1 MILRHFL
8 PSTFMRRK
16 ISVLLAGCGG
26 TGSRILSGLAQIDV
40 ALRALGH
47 PGLTIAVFDADRVS
61 EANIGRQLFSPA
73 DIGRYKAEV
82 LCTRINMFYG
92 LSWRA
97 VPMMVTKET
106 AKKIRDDG
114 NGPLSGM
121 RDWFT
126 SNSGLSG
133 VDFLITAA
141 DSVKARTEIVGSVHG
156 SYWMDTGNTKDSGQ
170 VVLGT
175 RGKVPQ
181 PVGKNGKATFADA
194 IELLPTVFDLYA
206 GIADEGGKQYQG
218 PSCSVADALR
228 KQDLFVNQWVAMMA
242 CDILW
247 DAFRHG
253 YVSHHGKIVNLKT
266 SSMRPFLVDPEMWA
280 RMTEGAKQKEY
291 KRILRRTRLRLTR
304 AAKLSEAKTA
314 NHINK

>member
-1 MILRHFL
+1 MMLRHFL
-8 PSTFMRRK
+8 PSSFMRRK
-16 ISVLLAGCGG
+16 ITVLLAGCGG
-26 TGSRILSGLAQIDV
+26 TGSRILPGLAQIDFS
-40 ALRALGH
+40 LRALGH
-47 PGLTIAVFDADRVS
+47 PGLMVAVFDADRVS

-121 RDWFT
+121 REWFT
-126 SNSGLSG
+126 NNRGLCG
-133 VDFLITAA
+133 VDVLITAV
-141 DSVKARTEIVGSVHG
+141 DSVKARTEIALSVHG
-156 SYWMDTGNTKDSGQ
+156 TYWMDTGNTKDSGQ
-170 VVLGT
+170 AILGT
-175 RGKVPQ
+175 LCKVPQ
-181 PVGKNGKATFADA
+181 PVGKDGKATFANS

-206 GIADEGGKQYQG
+206 NIAGEGGKQYQG
-218 PSCSVADALR
+218 PSCSVADAIK

-247 DAFRHG
+247 DALRHG
-253 YVSHHGKIVNLKT
+253 YLSYHGKVVNLRT
-266 SSMRPFLVDPEMWA
+266 SSMRPFPIDPEMWV
-280 RMTEGAKQKEY
+280 RMTEGARQKEY
-291 KRILRRTRLRLTR
+291 KKILRRTRLRLTR
-304 AAKLSEAKTA
+304 TGRISEEQEAA
-314 NHINK
+314 

>member
-1 MILRHFL
+1 MMLRHFL
-8 PSTFMRRK
+8 PPSFMRRK
-16 ISVLLAGCGG
+16 ITVLLAGCGG
-26 TGSRILSGLAQIDV
+26 TGSRILPGLAQIDFS
-40 ALRALGH
+40 LRALGH
-47 PGLTIAVFDADRVS
+47 PGLMVAVFDADRVS

-121 RDWFT
+121 SEWFT
-126 SNSGLSG
+126 NNRGLCG
-133 VDFLITAA
+133 VDILITAV
-141 DSVKARTEIVGSVHG
+141 DSVKTRTEIAQSVHG
-156 SYWMDTGNTKDSGQ
+156 AYWLDTGNTKDSGQ

-175 RGKVPQ
+175 LCKVPQ
-181 PVGKNGKATFADA
+181 PAGKDGKATFADS

-206 GIADEGGKQYQG
+206 NIADEGGKQYQG

-253 YVSHHGKIVNLKT
+253 YLSHQGKIVNLRT

-280 RMTEGAKQKEY
+280 RMAEGAKQKEY

-304 AAKLSEAKTA
+304 ASKLSAEQEAA
-314 NHINK
+314 